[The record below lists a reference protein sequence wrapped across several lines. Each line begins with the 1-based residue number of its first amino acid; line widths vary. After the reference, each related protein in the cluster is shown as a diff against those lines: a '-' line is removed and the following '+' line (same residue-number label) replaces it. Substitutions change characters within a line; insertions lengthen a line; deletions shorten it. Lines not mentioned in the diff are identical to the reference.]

1 MPLLRVLV
9 VDDHAVMRR
18 VICGL
23 LSRNLTLE
31 VVCETA
37 DGEEAISKAQEL
49 QPDIVLLDI
58 SLPGISGIGAASEIL
73 RVSPKSQIIFVSEH
87 TSLQVV
93 REALEAGGRGY
104 VAKCDAGLEL
114 SEAIRIVSG
123 GKPFVS
129 RGIRK
134 QGWAS
139 QEMGFVN

>member
-23 LSRNLTLE
+23 LSRNITLE
-31 VVCETA
+31 VVCETSN
-37 DGEEAISKAQEL
+37 GEEAISKAEEL

-58 SLPGISGIGAASEIL
+58 SLPGISGIGAAPEIL
-73 RVSPKSQIIFVSEH
+73 RVSPKSRIIFVSQH

-93 REALEAGGRGY
+93 REALESGGQAY
-104 VAKCDAGLEL
+104 VSKSDAGLDL
-114 SEAIRIVSG
+114 AEAIRAVSKG
-123 GKPFVS
+123 ERFVS

-139 QEMGFVN
+139 QETGLVN